1 MWTGSILKDDPIEKV
16 FEMLLKNAGSI
27 QGGKMGDGSTT
38 ISEGGGELAGS
49 AEPPKP
55 DDVEEKEKEKQIAQV
70 FQQQQT
76 QLPTQQL
83 KSAMPHNGWFQSMF
97 GKDAESM
104 VKELRMARRIKKNM
118 RDDIDLA
125 IEAIRV
131 AKKEE
136 VNTTLKSLSWCD
148 NHLSAIRS
156 LGISDRDLQALRK
169 HGNNREYALRRA
181 CSTWEKANDVI
192 SKLAKVEGDFD
203 NNQLEMWL
211 QANQM
216 RKDAKKEW
224 KSSLHSIDNIKKQE
238 AIWLTR
244 TSDLLEKRGPLSSNE
259 IYNSI
264 GSPKNLSIRKMASI
278 LKIHGIE
285 YDIEKIGTNYGL
297 IRDDFVIVK
306 DIWAYA
312 AGFLDAD
319 GYITITKRGEPRA
332 GFVAT
337 GGRGKIHC
345 ENLYKALG
353 CGVLQTD
360 LKVHKTSTRSQH
372 RLQFYG
378 ADDLRKLLKGIG
390 PHLQMKKNQASAVLH
405 LLDMRGR
412 KSDLVKSRRDELYRV
427 VKWENWKDVPEER
440 EKLLREWKVEE
451 AEVLA
456 WGQRDNEVIRLV
468 DDAHRI
474 ERLI

>member
-1 MWTGSILKDDPIEKV
+1 MWTGSILKDEEIENILRK
-16 FEMLLKNAGSI
+16 ASGSI
-27 QGGKMGDGSTT
+27 SSPKIGDAPLTASQG
-38 ISEGGGELAGS
+38 EGELAAS
-49 AEPPKP
+49 SPLTQPNEIEEE
-55 DDVEEKEKEKQIAQV
+55 EEKKKIQEVIAEQPV
-70 FQQQQT
+70 Q
-76 QLPTQQL
+76 PTQQL
-83 KSAMPHNGWFQSMF
+83 QRSMPHNGWFQSMF

-104 VKELRMARRIKKNM
+104 VKELRMARRDRKDM

-125 IEAIRV
+125 INAIRI
-131 AKKEE
+131 AKREE
-136 VNTTLKSLSWCD
+136 VQSTLKSLSWTE
-148 NHLSAIRS
+148 NHLSSIRA
-156 LGISDRDLQALRK
+156 LGVSDRNLHALRK
-169 HGNNREYALRRA
+169 HGASREMSLRRA
-181 CSTWEKANDVI
+181 CSMWEKANDVI
-192 SKLAKVEGDFD
+192 TKLSQVEGDF
-203 NNQLEMWL
+203 NEEQLQLWL
-211 QANQM
+211 DSRQM
-216 RKDAKKEW
+216 RKDAKSQWRK
-224 KSSLHSIDNIKKQE
+224 SLHPIDEIKKHE

-244 TSDLLEKRGPLSSNE
+244 SSDILTERGPLSSNE

-264 GSPKNLSIRKMASI
+264 GSPKHLTIRKMAGL
-278 LKIHGIE
+278 LKMHGIE
-285 YDIEKIGTNYGL
+285 YDIEKIGTNYGI
-297 IRDDFVIVK
+297 IRDNTVIVK

-345 ENLYKALG
+345 ENLHKSLQ

-360 LKVHKTSTRSQH
+360 LKIHKNSKRSQH

-378 ADDLRKLLKGIG
+378 ADDLRKLLKGIS
-390 PHLQMKKNQASAVLH
+390 PHLQMKKSQAKAVIE

-412 KSDLVKSRRDELYRV
+412 KSDIVKSRREELYRV

-440 EKLLREWKVEE
+440 EKLLKEWKVEE
-451 AEVLA
+451 HEVLA

-468 DDAHRI
+468 DDAYRI